1 MPNRAD
7 RPLPEPV
14 LWIPVAA
21 LLAAAAINAWQG
33 QALAALTAFLFVI
46 MGILMLTGL
55 SRPEQEVRQWPLRLI
70 SVLALLAILPAILT
84 HQSGTAQW
92 SYLLPLVISLLWPL
106 RWACVLIA
114 ALLPASLMASFDLSL
129 GASRHQMLVGILLT
143 ILLSLV
149 FLFMSDYKRRQLA
162 PLRRTDELTQAA
174 SQEYLSSDLH
184 KEIQR
189 SDREGL
195 ELAVLLI
202 GLDRPVTQSR
212 PAPSLRAALPRVGR
226 FLHSRLRAFD
236 SYYRVDDMAFL
247 AILPGMNTAG
257 ATRQGESLRRG
268 LGELLESHG
277 VNTTVSAGVAGLNIG
292 DDAESLQASAYQA
305 LRRAQQQGGNR
316 TQSFS
321 AWSGAVDDQTETGDD

>member
-7 RPLPEPV
+7 RPFPEPV
-14 LWIPVAA
+14 LWIPVVA
-21 LLAAAAINAWQG
+21 LLATASVNAWQG
-33 QALAALTAFLFVI
+33 RGLAALAAFLFAI

-55 SRPEQEVRQWPLRLI
+55 SRPERGSRDWPLRLI
-70 SVLALLAILPAILT
+70 SILALLAILPAILT

-92 SYLLPLVISLLWPL
+92 SYLLPLVMSLVWPL

-114 ALLPASLMASFDLSL
+114 ALLPVSLMASFDLSL

-162 PLRRTDELTQAA
+162 PLRRTDELTHAA

-202 GLDRPVTQSR
+202 GLDQPVRNGRPD
-212 PAPSLRAALPRVGR
+212 PNLRSALPRVGR

-236 SYYRVDDMAFL
+236 SHYRVDDMAFL
-247 AILPGMNTAG
+247 AILPSMNTAS

-277 VNTTVSAGVAGLNIG
+277 VQTTVSAGVAGLNIG
-292 DDAESLQASAYQA
+292 DDAESLQASAYRA
-305 LRRAQQQGGNR
+305 LQRAQQQGGNR

-321 AWSGAVDDQTETGDD
+321 AWSGAVADDTEAGDD